1 LRRELDLDGCG
12 QVATVTRSQITPVRA
27 AEPFSGERRA
37 ALKNTNEMKAA
48 LIVLLG
54 FGAALTL
61 SAAEESQFKSTR
73 EKASYALGMN
83 MGKQLRQ
90 NNADIDLDV
99 YTKALKEALS
109 GGKLLLTDEEV
120 RETLMSWQMEL
131 RNKTQEKNKKD
142 GEDFLVANKTK
153 EGVQVLPITVGTNTY
168 ELQYKIETKGT
179 GKIPTTNDTVNAHYR
194 GTLITGDEFDSSY
207 KRGEPSSFPVTGVI
221 KGWTEALLRMPVG
234 SKWKLF
240 IPSEL
245 AYGERG
251 RPGIPPNA
259 TLLFDIEL
267 VSIKDPAEASAVSK
281 PVQLQPKAVPA
292 PPANQPK

>member
-1 LRRELDLDGCG
+1 MTVAGRPLLSRGHRLRPFALRNRFPAC
-12 QVATVTRSQITPVRA
+12 A
-27 AEPFSGERRA
+27 ARPPEE
-37 ALKNTNEMKAA
+37 NNEMKAA

-54 FGAALTL
+54 FSAALTV
-61 SAAEESQFKSTR
+61 SAAEDSQFKSTK

-90 NNADIDLDV
+90 NNAEIDLDV
-99 YTKALKEALS
+99 FTKAMKEALA
-109 GGKLLLTDEEV
+109 GGKLLLTDEQV

-131 RNKTQEKNKKD
+131 RTKSQEKNKKD
-142 GEDFLVANKTK
+142 GDTFLADNKK
-153 EGVQVLPITVGTNTY
+153 KPGIQVIPITVGTNSY

-179 GKIPTTNDTVNAHYR
+179 GKIPSTNDTVNAHYR
-194 GTLITGDEFDSSY
+194 GTLIDGTEFDSSY
-207 KRGEPSSFPVTGVI
+207 KRGEPSAFPVTGVI

-240 IPSEL
+240 IPSDL

-267 VSIKDPAEASAVSK
+267 VSIKDPAEAAVTSK
-281 PVQLQPKAVPA
+281 PVQIQPQAVPTP
-292 PPANQPK
+292 PPANKPK